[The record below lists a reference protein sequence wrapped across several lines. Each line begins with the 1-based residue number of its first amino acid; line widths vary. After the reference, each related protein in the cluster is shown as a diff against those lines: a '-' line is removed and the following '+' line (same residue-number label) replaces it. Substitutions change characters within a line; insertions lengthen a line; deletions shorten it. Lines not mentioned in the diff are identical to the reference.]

1 MVYNII
7 PSENVKYD
15 DIRDTLN
22 AGGGS
27 VNNDVASAFKSAA
40 NTNIWSKYKP
50 VRNTNKIIEL
60 VDSDFYDANYGI
72 GNTPYWIRLASMKTG
87 FIENNPLPENM
98 TTFPVEGYWS
108 YLNPVDET
116 YPKRLAD
123 FRGYFAKAEA
133 PIGAIDG
140 EEITVKSDNLAI
152 IMFPM
157 GAINN
162 YTLKL
167 SDLGIMGS
175 GGDVT
180 ERFTNMYLGLCIY
193 NNNKTYFVTQSN
205 TIKTLHEVGNTFKI
219 DEANTIVGS
228 WNAFL
233 FISDRQLPSIQT
245 ADAIIGKY
253 LPIPGT
259 QSTFTIKPYIYDFD
273 ITVDYAYRKD
283 NRTIEYR
290 YVIYNNEPSKYVTDG
305 ITIELLNASNV
316 VLGSTSNAA
325 VGINAES
332 SYTKTATIVTLAA
345 NVTNATALR
354 VRTTITGQEVIGL
367 VMITD
372 DRPPI
377 IG

>member
-1 MVYNII
+1 MAVQTIL
-7 PSENVKYD
+7 PSTNLHYS

-27 VNNDVASAFKSAA
+27 VNNEVSSAFKAAA
-40 NTNIWSKYKP
+40 NINKWSKNKPIQNTYKL
-50 VRNTNKIIEL
+50 IE
-60 VDSDFYDANYGI
+60 VTDTDKATANYGI

-98 TTFPVEGYWS
+98 TTLPVEGYWS
-108 YLNPVDET
+108 YLIPSGDT
-116 YPKRLAD
+116 YPKRMAD
-123 FRGYFAKAEA
+123 FRKYFAKAEA
-133 PIGAIDG
+133 PAGSITGK
-140 EEITVKSDNLAI
+140 EITYKSDNLAI

-157 GAINN
+157 GAIND

-193 NNNKTYFVTQSN
+193 NSSKTYFVTQSN
-205 TIKTLHEVGNTFKI
+205 TIETLHEVGNTFKI
-219 DEANTIVGS
+219 DGANTIVGS

-259 QSTFTIKPYIYDFD
+259 QSTFTIKPYIYNFD

-305 ITIELLNASNV
+305 ITIELLNASNH
-316 VLGSTSNAA
+316 VLASTSNAA
-325 VGINAES
+325 ASIEAES
-332 SYTKTATIVTLAA
+332 SYTKVATIVTLAA

-354 VRTTITGQEVIGL
+354 VKTTITG
-367 VMITD
+367 
-372 DRPPI
+372 
-377 IG
+377 